1 MIAPQRM
8 LAHRNLSGGMGVN
21 WLDIVFALIIGLA
34 LLRGLWR
41 GVIREVSSLIALA
54 AGFIAAGRYAVP
66 VSGSVQQVV
75 GNPQVAV
82 GLSYVGVFL
91 AVFVCVVVMGALVRK
106 VLHAVLLGW
115 ADRLGG
121 GVFGLAKGVLI
132 SCLVLFVLTLFV
144 PPHSAWIAES
154 RLSPH
159 LNYLTQKVIILVP
172 DELKESFA
180 DKSRELHQA
189 WEQNRL

>member
-1 MIAPQRM
+1 M
-8 LAHRNLSGGMGVN
+8 N

-75 GNPQVAV
+75 GNPQVAA

-121 GVFGLAKGVLI
+121 GVFGFAKGVLI

-154 RLSPH
+154 RFSPH
-159 LNYLTQKVIILVP
+159 LNYLTQKMVILVP

-189 WEQNRL
+189 WEQNWL